1 MITITSCETNTGEP
15 DMGRQGQLLS
25 GHLSLRSQHSSV
37 LKCLTV
43 SACDA
48 AASVSE
54 TLCPDNI
61 GTVSGV
67 TAVFTL

>member
-48 AASVSE
+48 AASVS
-54 TLCPDNI
+54 PDNT

-67 TAVFTL
+67 TAVLTL